1 MSDTHIGVTKTTE
14 DSETTIDPSEELAD
28 GLQVIVDK
36 TEGKNRQAVF
46 NLGDV
51 TNKGVDEDAID
62 QYLDIIAT
70 YGEASKTPYHQ
81 VIGNH
86 DLYNFGRYE
95 TSTDIAARTLKV
107 QQALSLFEDKL
118 SSGTGSA
125 VQFYSFDHV
134 NFILIGDTSIEGAVD
149 GNSLTSSASIGGNRL
164 SDATRESL
172 NKRLLQTVRQGRHGG
187 HTLAIVMCHYPYY
200 NKKYLSKSDRNALYS
215 ILTSYPNTY
224 YFAGH
229 RHNYAA
235 HGASNYSVVSA
246 ASLSAKMTSYN
257 IRTGYSSDLR
267 YSLTQ
272 IGIDSTC
279 GYLSGSEEAEAAD
292 SSVSVLEDTGSGDA
306 LTLHTYDVTAGTE
319 SSRKLVRRTGSVKI
333 ASTNADPAYYHRSA
347 KGTYQ
352 VVFSDGGTYSGIAS
366 GAKISLKT
374 GKSKTISG
382 IPAGVLVTVRQTHAK
397 TGYKKAPTKRVEV
410 YAGKKRT
417 AKMKSSWK
425 AGSYLVAF
433 CKNAQAKAS
442 KKRVSYKM
450 LRNVRKQLHKN
461 TFKRSGYRFAGWN
474 TKKNGTGKKY
484 RNRQAVKNLTKKNGT
499 IKLYAQWKPVKKKG
513 ASRTLTL

>member
-1 MSDTHIGVTKTTE
+1 MTSRRRKCLPVLLIHSDHVLPRSLFPAIAVIALLVCLLPGVALASESWGIVSDTHIGVTKTTE

-172 NKRLLQTVRQGRHGG
+172 NKRLLQTVRQGKI
-187 HTLAIVMCHYPYY
+187 AIVMCHYPYCHRDVP
-200 NKKYLSKSDRNALYS
+200 LSLLQQEVPFQVR
-215 ILTSYPNTY
+215 
-224 YFAGH
+224 
-229 RHNYAA
+229 
-235 HGASNYSVVSA
+235 
-246 ASLSAKMTSYN
+246 
-257 IRTGYSSDLR
+257 
-267 YSLTQ
+267 
-272 IGIDSTC
+272 
-279 GYLSGSEEAEAAD
+279 SECAVFDTDVISEH
-292 SSVSVLEDTGSGDA
+292 VLF
-306 LTLHTYDVTAGTE
+306 
-319 SSRKLVRRTGSVKI
+319 RRTS
-333 ASTNADPAYYHRSA
+333 PQLRC
-347 KGTYQ
+347 
-352 VVFSDGGTYSGIAS
+352 
-366 GAKISLKT
+366 
-374 GKSKTISG
+374 
-382 IPAGVLVTVRQTHAK
+382 PW
-397 TGYKKAPTKRVEV
+397 RVELLCCL
-410 YAGKKRT
+410 G
-417 AKMKSSWK
+417 
-425 AGSYLVAF
+425 GVAV
-433 CKNAQAKAS
+433 CEND
-442 KKRVSYKM
+442 V
-450 LRNVRKQLHKN
+450 L
-461 TFKRSGYRFAGWN
+461 
-474 TKKNGTGKKY
+474 
-484 RNRQAVKNLTKKNGT
+484 
-499 IKLYAQWKPVKKKG
+499 
-513 ASRTLTL
+513 